1 MTRLQLTFL
10 LIAAAVL
17 LAAPPVSAGEEEGKP
32 EPKLKGKSI
41 SHWLKQVDHTNRGLQ
56 VRAGKALSEAP
67 EELQDILI
75 PKLIP
80 LLKAKRENTR
90 PWAALALGEYGPKSK
105 AAIPD
110 LMPMLKGTQYERN
123 RAAAA
128 KALGQILKGAEPG
141 EIVDEVVKE
150 MIRLFDDKYL
160 DVRHEAIKALGMIGM
175 SAKACVPK
183 LEKVIGYASAGNST
197 SRNVGKDSVW
207 TVGVF
212 GELSKGHI
220 DKLISTMH
228 GSPLPHVIRAIGEV
242 GPIHENVVPNI
253 VDRMEKVASGTVM
266 VREGSRTHHMGGGT
280 ITENMMAGFDV
291 LEKWGEKSA
300 PAVDYMMHLI
310 SHKNWT
316 RRLDYARGALR
327 VLGAIGPKA
336 KKAVPTIEKNC
347 LGSSDEEVKKAA
359 EAALAKIK
367 GK

>member
-1 MTRLQLTFL
+1 MTRFRFL
-10 LIAAAVL
+10 FLVLAAAVL
-17 LAAPPVSAGEEEGKP
+17 LAAPPVTAGEEEGKP
-32 EPKLKGKSI
+32 EPKLKGKPI
-41 SHWLKQVDHTNRGLQ
+41 SHWLKQVDDPNRGLQ
-56 VRAGKALSEAP
+56 VRAGRALSEAP
-67 EELQDILI
+67 EEMHEMLI

-90 PWAALALGEYGPKSK
+90 PWAALALGAYGPKAK

-128 KALGQILKGAEPG
+128 KALGQILKGAEPCK
-141 EIVDEVVKE
+141 EVDEVVKE
-150 MIRLFDDKYL
+150 MIRLFKDKYL
-160 DVRHEAIKALGMIGM
+160 DVRHEAVKALGMIGM
-175 SAKACVPK
+175 AAKACVPH
-183 LEKVIGYASAGNST
+183 LVGPMGYAAAGNST
-197 SRNVGKDSVW
+197 ARNVGKDSIW

-212 GELSKGHI
+212 GELSKQHI
-220 DKLISTMH
+220 DKMISIMH

-242 GPIHENVVPNI
+242 GPVHENVVPNI
-253 VDRMEKVASGTVM
+253 VDRMEKVASGTVI
-266 VREGSRTHHMGGGT
+266 VREGSRTRHMGGGT
-280 ITENMMAGFDV
+280 ITANMMAGFDV

-300 PAVDYMMHLI
+300 PSVDYMMHLI
-310 SHKNWT
+310 SHKKWT
-316 RRLDYARGALR
+316 RRMDYAKGAVR

-347 LGSSDEEVKKAA
+347 LGSSDEELKKAA

>member
-1 MTRLQLTFL
+1 MTRFRLLFF
-10 LIAAAVL
+10 LIAAAAL
-17 LAAPPVSAGEEEGKP
+17 CAAPACAGEEEGKP
-32 EPKLKGKSI
+32 EPKLKGKTI
-41 SHWLKQVDHTNRGLQ
+41 SHWLKQVDHPNRGLQ
-56 VRAGKALSEAP
+56 VRAGKALAEAP
-67 EELQDILI
+67 EELHEMLI

-80 LLKAKRENTR
+80 LLKAERENTR
-90 PWAALALGEYGPKSK
+90 PWAALALGEYGPKAK

-128 KALGQILKGAEPG
+128 KALGQILKGAEPSPQ
-141 EIVDEVVKE
+141 VDEVVKE
-150 MIRLFDDKYL
+150 MIRLFDDQYL
-160 DVRHEAIKALGMIGM
+160 DVRHEAVKALGMIGM
-175 SAKACVPK
+175 AAKACVPRLVK
-183 LEKVIGYASAGNST
+183 PMGYAAAGNSVT
-197 SRNVGKDSVW
+197 RNVGKDSIW

-212 GELSKGHI
+212 GELSKEHI
-220 DKLISTMH
+220 DKMISIMH

-253 VDRMEKVASGTVM
+253 VDRMEKVASGTVI

-310 SHKNWT
+310 SHKNWA
-316 RRLDYARGALR
+316 RRMDYAKGALR
-327 VLGAIGPKA
+327 VLGAVGPKA
-336 KKAVPTIEKNC
+336 KKAVETIEKNC
-347 LGSSDEEVKKAA
+347 LASSDAEVKKAA